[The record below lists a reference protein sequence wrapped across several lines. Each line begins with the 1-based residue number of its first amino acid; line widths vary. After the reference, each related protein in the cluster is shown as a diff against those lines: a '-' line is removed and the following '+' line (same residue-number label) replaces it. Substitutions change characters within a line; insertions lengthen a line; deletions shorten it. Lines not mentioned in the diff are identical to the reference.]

1 MKLKESWR
9 IWRGTARPKKNEERL
24 KQWEGGEEE
33 EEEEEEWEEEEEMI
47 RKVKVKQRRKAAE
60 G

>member
-9 IWRGTARPKKNEERL
+9 IRIGTARPKKNEERL

-33 EEEEEEWEEEEEMI
+33 EEAEEEEGEEEEI
-47 RKVKVKQRRKAAE
+47 RKVKQRCRAAE
-60 G
+60 GR